1 MSDHFGSP
9 VSDGLVWVPATF
21 TGTIALVD
29 DATPPLPPPQA
40 GHDTLP
46 GLFSADL
53 DLTFELLL
61 ELGFVPVDPTH
72 PAHGNYLDALE
83 AQHRAP
89 PAEPF
94 RPSVPDS
101 PDTLV
106 VPFSARIPFTP
117 DHHLRYG
124 LVPPGPASRPGSTDD
139 GAPDPSPMQRRLA
152 GELRALQQIAASPPW
167 LRNARPAL
175 LDAASAPLG
184 GMDTRLAPL
193 FGTPAPDTETADPMF
208 ASFLSR
214 HSQTPNAASATGPD
228 AMHAAL
234 ATTSNQS
241 ARDLSALRHGVD
253 HPDQVLDRPGKLLLA
268 GGGEEEGRDP
278 AEDLA
283 DGRQALDDLAYRDAY
298 KALEAIDPTN
308 PLLGP
313 FYRPQGWHATE
324 QNVHEIETMLDV
336 VRVRQNQ
343 GVWAMFDGD
352 PRPVPRADSVADK
365 ERYLTLLRSQME
377 KPYVLDPDLKGLV
390 NEVYRDGSK
399 VGSGSSAAAVREENA
414 FGRRVGGKLHTIK
427 SRELLGRFQKWLQ
440 THPKASPGD
449 RAAAENMIE
458 DMRNAL
464 GAS

>member
-124 LVPPGPASRPGSTDD
+124 LVPPGPASRPGPTDD
-139 GAPDPSPMQRRLA
+139 GAPDPSPRQRRRA
-152 GELRALQQIAASPPW
+152 GGLRALQQIAASPPW
-167 LRNARPAL
+167 LRNARPSP
-175 LDAASAPLG
+175 LDAASAPLS
-184 GMDTRLAPL
+184 GMDARLAPL

-214 HSQTPNAASATGPD
+214 HSQTPNTASAAGPD
-228 AMHAAL
+228 VIHAAL
-234 ATTSNQS
+234 AIPSRQA

-253 HPDQVLDRPGKLLLA
+253 HPDQVLDRPNKLLLA

-283 DGRQALDDLAYRDAY
+283 EGQQALDDFAYRDAY
-298 KALEAIDPTN
+298 KALEAIDPSN

-324 QNVHEIETMLDV
+324 QNVREIETMLDV
-336 VRVRQNQ
+336 VRMRQNED
-343 GVWAMFDGD
+343 VCAMFDGD
-352 PRPVPRADSVADK
+352 PRAVPRADSVADK

-377 KPYVLDPDLKGLV
+377 KPYVVDLDLAHLIRD
-390 NEVYRDGSK
+390 VYRDGSE
-399 VGSGSSAAAVREENA
+399 VGNGSSAAAVREENT
-414 FGRRVGGKLHTIK
+414 FEVPVKGKWHTIK
-427 SRELLGRFQKWLQ
+427 SKNMVVAFEHWLN
-440 THPKASPGD
+440 THPNARQGD
-449 RAAAENMIE
+449 GLLLRT
-458 DMRNAL
+458 L
-464 GAS
+464 